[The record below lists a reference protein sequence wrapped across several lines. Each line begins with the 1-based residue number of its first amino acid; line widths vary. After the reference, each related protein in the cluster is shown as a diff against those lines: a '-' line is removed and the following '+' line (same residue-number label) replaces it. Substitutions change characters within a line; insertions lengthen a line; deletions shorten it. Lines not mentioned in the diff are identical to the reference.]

1 MSVFLQK
8 RKKINVLKMHAYNF
22 LLKYYSVKT
31 AKTSLKTSFKTRKN
45 KNQNRE
51 GGETEKNKKKIQNV

>member
-8 RKKINVLKMHAYNF
+8 RKKINVLKMHAYVF
-22 LLKYYSVKT
+22 LQNYYSVEIVKT
-31 AKTSLKTSFKTRKN
+31 NAKTSFKTIKN

-51 GGETEKNKKKIQNV
+51 GGEREKK

>member
-8 RKKINVLKMHAYNF
+8 RKKINVLKMHAYIILQN
-22 LLKYYSVKT
+22 YYSVEN
-31 AKTSLKTSFKTRKN
+31 AKTNEKTSFETTKN

-51 GGETEKNKKKIQNV
+51 GGETEKK

>member
-8 RKKINVLKMHAYNF
+8 RKKINVLKMHAYIILQN
-22 LLKYYSVKT
+22 YYSVEN
-31 AKTSLKTSFKTRKN
+31 AKTNVKTSFKTTKN

-51 GGETEKNKKKIQNV
+51 GGETEKK